1 MCQHHGLEGSQKH
14 KSELSGHLLFGFSTI
29 HCCKFASN
37 FMYVGT
43 KASTIILQ
51 NLVGLKK
58 QIKNGNK
65 VKLKDVLQK

>member
-1 MCQHHGLEGSQKH
+1 
-14 KSELSGHLLFGFSTI
+14 
-29 HCCKFASN
+29 
-37 FMYVGT
+37 MYVGT
-43 KASTIILQ
+43 KASTTILQ